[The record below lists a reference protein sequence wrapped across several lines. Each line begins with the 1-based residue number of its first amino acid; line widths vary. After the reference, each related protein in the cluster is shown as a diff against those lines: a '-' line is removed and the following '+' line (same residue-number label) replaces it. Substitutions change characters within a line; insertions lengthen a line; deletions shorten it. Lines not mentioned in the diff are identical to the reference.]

1 MIFSE
6 KLINIFY
13 NSATG
18 SKPKRMFLTPVF
30 GIIFLLI
37 TSLFVIAPLYI
48 DILLK
53 IPRFKIYPVN
63 LIISTCL
70 FISGIWLVVW
80 SNLHVFSVKG
90 TPVPANPPPVLI
102 TGGPFRYSRNP
113 MTAGYFLI
121 MFSIG
126 IYFGSLLSI
135 FIFTPAFIILH
146 TNELKTVE
154 EPELEKRLGQKY
166 LEYKSSVPMF
176 FPRLIK
182 HK

>member
-1 MIFSE
+1 MIFTE
-6 KLINIFY
+6 KIINIFY

-18 SKPKRMFLTPVF
+18 GKLKRIVLTPVF
-30 GIIFLLI
+30 GIIFVFI

-48 DILLK
+48 DSLLN
-53 IPRFKIYPVN
+53 IPRIKIYPVN
-63 LIISTCL
+63 LIITLCL
-70 FISGIWLVVW
+70 FIPGIWLVIW
-80 SNLHVFSVKG
+80 SNLYVFRVKG

-102 TGGPFRYSRNP
+102 TGGPFRFSRNP

-126 IYFGSLLSI
+126 IYFGSVLSI

-154 EPELEKRLGQKY
+154 EPELIKRLGQEY
-166 LEYKSSVPMF
+166 LEYMSSVPMF
-176 FPRLIK
+176 IPRLK
-182 HK
+182 KQK